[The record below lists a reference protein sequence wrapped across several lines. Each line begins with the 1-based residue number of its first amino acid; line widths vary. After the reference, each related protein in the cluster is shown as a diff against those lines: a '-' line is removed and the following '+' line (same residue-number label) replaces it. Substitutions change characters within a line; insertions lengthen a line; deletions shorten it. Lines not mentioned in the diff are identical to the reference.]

1 MPNHDLGTAHGR
13 IVIDFE
19 DRGSAAAATTVTRL
33 ERQFELLNQRLA
45 SVEKSFSKYNVSI
58 ERSSGEY
65 RKAESSSRSFAA
77 SLFGIDRITKIL
89 DKDIIELTQDI
100 VHLNKKFN
108 ETRDKY
114 KPLENVYKLLDRYQR
129 NLHPEIPVNALNR
142 SLSRLTPN
150 LVTGENKVRSFYR
163 ALDSL
168 GYGLTALREASWK
181 NLYGHNNAMQSLPMW
196 SRFVYDFSVNLT
208 KLGVAGLAVS
218 KALHAGWMT
227 KFLDTNAFRAIVV
240 RSVAA
245 GTALERFGLAVK
257 RSLGFGVLGGFAK
270 RLQNSES
277 ILSNFVKKTSHN
289 ASAMSRAFNDWFTPI
304 KQSARQLEKFVLG
317 VGLMSS
323 AISEVASKFMWI
335 AKIPKPVLSALAIL
349 VSTVLPA
356 AFQSLSK
363 ALVFTSNAFA
373 GLWAG
378 VQQLSGGL
386 LVLPGLIASVSAAFA
401 TIKTIF
407 SGLKDAFKDV
417 FSDDPAEAAEAYGKL
432 PEHLKPMA
440 KALQETVKGFKEMRT
455 ELQKVAFKD
464 IEKDIRTLTGDYLPR
479 FAAGSQAITL
489 ALRGAKDELVLFFKQ
504 WQTKQDFSAIF
515 SNTAQTLGTLKTSI
529 RPVAD
534 SLKDMAVVGTQFI
547 AELATSM
554 EGLTQRFAEWVRVNR
569 QSGQMMEWMRS
580 AREGVR
586 DLAFGTKDLVKGL
599 WTIVTMFKTN
609 YGTNFLD
616 TYAKSMEKFTKAMN
630 RSAKSGFIFDF
641 SAMVRNF
648 AVGSEKINLFKDVV
662 HSLVNMIAGISP
674 AIQDMSNAF
683 TDMFVPSIKFA
694 MQSVSAFMQTM
705 HSMNVDSMIGWVLGI
720 IAGFKL
726 LPGVIGPALNAIKLL
741 GGGFLALSSA
751 KGVVSAVTTGM
762 VKMSYWLEK
771 IPVVGGKASSS
782 LMNVSNSI
790 EGFVGKVAGTV
801 GPITAMIVAL
811 TAMVLVMKGANDDFN
826 EFNNQLDSNAK
837 HAADAGKALNSAFLA
852 DNGKIG
858 KTVLDQLSTNMT
870 QTMQDLED
878 TASKAPGIMD
888 HIGKYLSDPGKAM
901 DSSQNSYIFGES
913 NATNK
918 WQKEAQDAE
927 RAATK
932 LRELRSAN
940 INLEAVVSSSSDAY
954 KVWIQ
959 QLRDSGENGN
969 EAADVIDK
977 QRKQFELYYESM
989 QRLGPA
995 GIQVANGIKKIAE
1008 AGGDATSKLD
1018 GLKLALQGLGF
1029 LKVDAMQAAAEY
1041 TTTLGNMADDVQQAI
1056 AASGE
1061 DVAKAFNAVD
1071 GSINTSSKLGA
1082 SLVGVFGRVSNSFLS
1097 TANSGAD
1104 INDLMSRLRSQIDII
1119 APSLGKTSQELQ
1131 DMLANSFGIVPEPIK
1146 LLLQL
1151 EGKEPVA
1158 QELAKFL
1165 ALLDASARDHTIPV
1179 VLHFNN
1185 ETDANNIDQE
1195 IQKVLGRD
1203 ITDVSGNDVV
1213 LKVGIAPL
1221 SPEEMGKLQSE
1232 LAKYGIQTA
1241 AGGLVAPAT
1250 MPVAPI
1256 PAASAPSGTP
1266 ALPAPP
1272 PKPAPLPP
1280 VNIPIN
1286 PYMPG
1291 VPKSSAPSSSGY
1303 PVAKPAAAAPQ
1314 PQAMP
1319 DITPN
1324 LDAASAKVDEV
1335 SGKMRNLLANKD
1347 NKIELN
1353 TEKLSEAQTRL
1364 DELNKKFTEKKI
1376 TADVEVNGIEKVQEA
1391 ANTAKTFSDNL
1402 VGVFA
1407 ALKDQIDKAV
1417 QTSLEKIKGLS
1428 DGIIATMQTA
1438 ADSAKSSGA
1447 KFVDALA
1454 EGIGSNPAAI
1464 QAAETLASEI
1474 KKRFHQSPPKKGP
1487 LATHGDAA
1495 RYGGEMFVASYAKG
1509 IASRTS
1515 SAGGAADNLA
1525 GTAVGSLLAGGAA
1538 AGTVG
1543 QPGEMPGTGAGKFLG
1558 QLLELT
1564 GFASQLVGVF
1574 QKVSETI
1581 ANTMKFISDPL
1592 GKGTFFGGS
1601 LGFKKLSD
1609 AEIQKRRNEKDQQ
1622 DLRSMREG
1630 ATRDDSN
1637 YRERLK
1643 IATDAQNA
1651 VVDQKGYTS
1660 SKAAKS
1666 VGAMI
1671 KEAFPEIATISGAR
1685 ADSLPYHRNGNALD
1699 IMIPDYTSKEGRALG
1714 DKINQWAIANADQIG
1729 LTDTIWQDFW
1739 QPTDGS
1745 NGGKGNFLGRTNQGP
1760 DAAHQS
1766 HVHLTFAPGASI
1778 DMSGIQ
1784 MTPDEATKQAA
1795 KSKQDAAKTALEK
1808 LQEQYGPP
1816 ILDARDIPKQESYMK
1831 FNEATGAYELYTPH
1845 GKENLPGPGPIN
1857 FETGKPYTAAEAQ
1870 KWAKDNP
1877 LQFTPPEGMTPER
1890 LNQLINDPAF
1900 TNTSQREALDARAA
1914 TNPDIAKALEIAQDP
1929 KAFDNRNDEVIQAL
1943 TSIDTE
1949 IIKLNNEDTPGS
1961 KLIAQDLESVKSSI
1975 MDSAGYAQNANPI
1988 DTVSGIIGQA
1998 AGVASDIIGTITTSI
2013 EAIGAAKDTA
2023 DVLVRGVSGTKEVS
2037 RVVDNVQKFI
2047 DLGSKIAGSVASVSG
2062 LIGSIAGAA
2071 GSGDSSGA
2079 SSGVAAALGSISTVA
2094 SLIQAGFETANAVI
2108 DISQEVV
2115 RIAGGYVGDFLGYL
2129 VGGPGGGPLA
2139 GNVKFLLDNQTNQLL
2154 AYSANNPLD
2163 KRTHNM
2169 PFAPHNTESRQ
2180 QGIGTINVYGGPGSD
2195 PRDLTRQMMY
2205 QVNSAQYAGALSQ

>member
-181 NLYGHNNAMQSLPMW
+181 KLYGHNNAMQSLPMW

-417 FSDDPAEAAEAYGKL
+417 FSDDPAKAAEAYGKL

-648 AVGSEKINLFKDVV
+648 AAGSEKINLFKDVV

-683 TDMFVPSIKFA
+683 TGMFVPSIKFA
-694 MQSVSAFMQTM
+694 MKFVSAFMQTM

-726 LPGVIGPALNAIKLL
+726 LPGVIGPAWNAIKLL

-771 IPVVGGKASSS
+771 IPVVGGRASSS

-1324 LDAASAKVDEV
+1324 LDVASAKVDEV

-1525 GTAVGSLLAGGAA
+1525 GTAVGSLIAGGAA

-1609 AEIQKRRNEKDQQ
+1609 AEIQKRREEKNQQ
-1622 DLRSMREG
+1622 QLRSIMEG
-1630 ATRDDSN
+1630 GQRNDEHFQN
-1637 YRERLK
+1637 QLK
-1643 IATDAQNA
+1643 IITDAQNA
-1651 VVDQKGYTS
+1651 VVDSKGYTS
-1660 SKAAKS
+1660 SAAAKS

-1671 KEAFPEIATISGAR
+1671 KEAFPEIATIGGAR
-1685 ADSLPYHRNGNALD
+1685 PDSLPYHRNGNALD
-1699 IMIPDYTSKEGRALG
+1699 IMIPNWDTKEGRALG
-1714 DKINQWAIANADQIG
+1714 DKINQWALTNSKSLGI
-1729 LTDTIWQDFW
+1729 TDTIWQDFW
-1739 QPTDGS
+1739 QPT
-1745 NGGKGNFLGRTNQGP
+1745 GGGQGNFLGRGP
-1760 DAAHQS
+1760 DPSQGHYN
-1766 HVHLTFAPGASI
+1766 HVHMTFAPGASI

-1795 KSKQDAAKTALEK
+1795 KSAQDAAKTALQA
-1808 LQEQYGPP
+1808 LQDRYGPP
-1816 ILDARDIPKQESYMK
+1816 VDPNNLSAPDPTKMQFNPTTGGWDAV
-1831 FNEATGAYELYTPH
+1831 TPH
-1845 GKENLPGPGPIN
+1845 GKDTIKGPGPIN
-1857 FETGKPYTAAEAQ
+1857 PLTGQPYTAAEAEQ
-1870 KWAKDNP
+1870 WKKDNP
-1877 LQFTPPEGMTPER
+1877 MQIQLPDGVTPEAFNNWR
-1890 LNQLINDPAF
+1890 ADPNMTA
-1900 TNTSQREALDARAA
+1900 TTQQEALNNVAA
-1914 TNPDIAKALEIAQDP
+1914 SNADIATALDIAKNP
-1929 KAFDNRNDEVIQAL
+1929 TNYDNRSSDVIRAL
-1943 TSIDTE
+1943 TAVDNE
-1949 IIKLNNEDTPGS
+1949 IIRLNTTDTVGN
-1961 KLIAQDLESVKSSI
+1961 KQIAQDLESVKSSI

-2169 PFAPHNTESRQ
+2169 PFAPRNTESRQ